1 MHKKDVT
8 LKKIEITNTS
18 PLTFRILYHTDNENK
33 VILLPATLQEP
44 EDMLDHIS
52 DHLKKIEKHPSDN
65 DNPLAHFNIVHVNN
79 PEEHI
84 TKLKG
89 YFENCLEKQR
99 NNESL
104 EGFKTS
110 LE

>member
-1 MHKKDVT
+1 MHKKEVT
-8 LKKIEITNTS
+8 LKKIEITQTA

-44 EDMLDHIS
+44 DDMLEHIEN
-52 DHLKKIEKHPSDN
+52 HLKKLEKHPTDSAD
-65 DNPLAHFNIVHVNN
+65 PLAHFNIVHLNN

-84 TKLKG
+84 TKLKT

-99 NNESL
+99 NNENL
-104 EGFKTS
+104 DGFKTS
-110 LE
+110 FE